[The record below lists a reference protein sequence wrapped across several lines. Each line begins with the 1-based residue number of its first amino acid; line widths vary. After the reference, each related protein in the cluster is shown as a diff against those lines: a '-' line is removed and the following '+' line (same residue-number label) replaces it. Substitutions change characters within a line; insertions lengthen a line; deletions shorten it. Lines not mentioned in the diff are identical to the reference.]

1 MILIAYQDKNIFLIW
16 NAVKDIDFVQLIDEY
31 QSEFDGSVKKLLH
44 NFQLFSF
51 VHIDNDVDIGFIV
64 GCELGYLSADAIG
77 RYYRY

>member
-1 MILIAYQDKNIFLIW
+1 MIAYQDKNIFLIW
-16 NAVKDIDFVQLIDEY
+16 NAVKDIDFVQIIGAY
-31 QSEFDGSVKKLLH
+31 QSDVDGSVKQLFH
-44 NFQLFSF
+44 NFLLVSF